1 MVYKIT
7 GEQPFQ
13 VLSDSFSISPSEQN
27 YTVQVS
33 ADGTNY
39 SDLFAVSAGQ
49 TKMCTG
55 MSNGS
60 FYRLKNNQS
69 EVSVNWR
76 TTCKGGE
83 GGGGGSY
90 ILPPATQQ
98 TLGGVKVGS
107 GLTVQAD
114 GTLSANGGGSEAYRI
129 ELSTNDPEGFTEED
143 IVALNEFFDAV
154 EADPSIKD
162 SAYVDIYGEL
172 YRCSW
177 AEYDNGLGN
186 FSFVIVYPNWSY
198 EIHLHF
204 EDGSYSEGNHSE
216 WGADYLLPSGDLPA
230 DPVEGQIVNYD
241 DGEGNIGL
249 YRFDGE
255 DWVPFGGG
263 DNTILKAV
271 SRAPATLEKGDVYAL
286 NAPFEAPESPDGQ
299 TVYGGNITDFM
310 ATVEDETQIWVNKWD
325 DAQHTETTNQGYF
338 ELDKNGDLTYY
349 DYQGDKLFF
358 AFDFPQGEWSDANGV
373 WFRWEGE
380 NLYFC
385 VDQESNGVYFN
396 PDVDMD
402 FDSVGSTLGV
412 YQANFKTLP
421 NVKIEVDEGTSVDGT
436 LENPEQVVT
445 NGSHHM
451 YVSFNSPS
459 AATGK
464 VCELESYGD
473 YFPLH
478 YDYSNDRWT
487 LYSTDGETALVEVSD
502 GQSRS
507 DDFGDGNVYLS
518 YSGGV
523 LNAYTDYDKGWKNW
537 EMGDGGT
544 VLDPEELAKVT
555 DLPADN
561 RLVPVPQ
568 NYDYGRYLWTDGNST
583 SWNNA
588 PSPEQYWGYPYDEG
602 QAPVY
607 SNWSVGW
614 HRVVR
619 SEDVLHIVKI
629 TVSDYETLVQNQQ
642 TDPNTLYLTYEPQ
655 V

>member
-33 ADGTNY
+33 ADGNNY

-98 TLGGVKVGS
+98 TLGGVKVGN

-129 ELSTNDPEGFTEED
+129 ELSTNEPDDFTEED
-143 IVALNEFFDAV
+143 IDNLNDFFDAV
-154 EADPSIKD
+154 KADPSIAKD
-162 SAYVDIYGEL
+162 AYLDLSGEF
-172 YRCSW
+172 YRCS
-177 AEYDNGLGN
+177 YD
-186 FSFVIVYPNWSY
+186 SY
-198 EIHLHF
+198 DEQIG
-204 EDGSYSEGNHSE
+204 DGSFTFVLVYSDWIDELQFTFLQEGFDAANHIE
-216 WGADYLLPSGDLPA
+216 WNG
-230 DPVEGQIVNYD
+230 
-241 DGEGNIGL
+241 GE
-249 YRFDGE
+249 
-255 DWVPFGGG
+255 GG

-271 SRAPATLEKGDVYAL
+271 SGVPATLEKGDVYAL
-286 NAPFEAPESPDGQ
+286 NAPFEAPEAPDGQ

-310 ATVEDETQIWVNKWD
+310 ATVEDEAQIWVNKWD

-358 AFDFPQGEWSDANGV
+358 AFDFPQGEWSYANGV

-396 PDVDMD
+396 PDVDMN
-402 FDSVGSTLGV
+402 FDGVGSTLGV
-412 YQANFKTLP
+412 YQANFKTQP

-502 GQSRS
+502 GQNRS

-544 VLDPEELAKVT
+544 VLDPEKLAKVSQ
-555 DLPADN
+555 LPADN

-568 NYDYGRYLWTDGNST
+568 NYDYGRYLWTDGNNT